1 MTSTS
6 TTLPT
11 DQPSVDVDIRPSD
24 PELDHGEPVVAHI
37 VRKDKGSD
45 IAAIIL
51 EARITGTPLEALC
64 GAIFVPQRDP
74 RRVPPCDKCREI
86 YDLYRGVNDK
96 LPEDPPAE

>member
-1 MTSTS
+1 MTSTD
-6 TTLPT
+6 T
-11 DQPSVDVDIRPSD
+11 QIGIRPSD

-45 IAAIIL
+45 IAAAIL

-64 GAIFVPQRDP
+64 GAVFVPQRDP
-74 RRVPPCDKCREI
+74 KRVPPCERCREI
-86 YDLYRGVNDK
+86 YDLYRGVNDR

>member
-1 MTSTS
+1 MTAPM
-6 TTLPT
+6 TTAPT
-11 DQPSVDVDIRPSD
+11 TDVDIRPSD
-24 PELDHGEPVVAHI
+24 PELEHGEPVVAHI

-64 GAIFVPQRDP
+64 GAVFVPQRDP
-74 RRVPPCDKCREI
+74 KRVPPCEKCREI

-96 LPEDPPAE
+96 LPEEPAAE